1 MSIRF
6 YYSPQSNAVRILCT
20 LEELGIPHETVK
32 VDLKAGDQKK
42 PEFLALNPNGKVP
55 TLVIDGTPMFESL
68 AIQIALGERFGVEK
82 GLWPALGSADHLQA
96 LTWITWS
103 QVTLAGAVFR
113 YFVNTASFV
122 PAESHNAKQAEM
134 ALAEVHSCFRMLNE
148 RLSSRPYLVGERC
161 TIADIDAGSVLGWA
175 VGGLKIDI
183 ATYPHLA
190 GWLGRVSERPA
201 MQRAMKGD

>member
-1 MSIRF
+1 MTIKF
-6 YYSPQSNAVRILCT
+6 YYSPQSNAARIRVT

-32 VDLKAGDQKK
+32 IDLKSGDQKK
-42 PEFLALNPNGKVP
+42 PAFLALNPNGKVP
-55 TLVIDGTPMFESL
+55 TIVIDGTPMFESL

-103 QVTLAGAVFR
+103 QVTLAGAVVR
-113 YFVNTASFV
+113 YFMNTADFF
-122 PAESHNAKQAEM
+122 PAELHNAKQAEA
-134 ALAEVHSCFRMLNE
+134 ALAETHTCFRILNE

-161 TIADIDAGSVLGWA
+161 TLADIDAGSVLGWA
-175 VGGLKIDI
+175 VQGLKIIDI

-190 GWLGRVSERPA
+190 AWLGRVMERPA
-201 MQRAMKGD
+201 MQRALKD